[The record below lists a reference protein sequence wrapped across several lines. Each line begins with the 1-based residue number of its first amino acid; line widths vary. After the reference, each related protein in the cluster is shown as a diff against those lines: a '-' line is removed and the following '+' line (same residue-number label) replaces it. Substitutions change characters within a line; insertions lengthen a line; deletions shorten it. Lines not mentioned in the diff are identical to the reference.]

1 MVKTSD
7 IGSGRRNGLRNGEI
21 QPRDDK
27 ERQWVQHQLRLQ
39 DLVAG
44 RGEPMNSREA
54 DHVRLFRKQ
63 AVVQSSSAGR
73 STDSYQAAGSQDQ
86 ASLADTPARRIKTAW
101 IDKRRRKGLRNG
113 EIQPQNDKERRW
125 VEQQLRYL
133 DLDAGRVEPADAIE
147 ADIVRQHRIAGYIKV
162 TKENKSVDES
172 AQAMKL
178 EESVT

>member
-1 MVKTSD
+1 
-7 IGSGRRNGLRNGEI
+7 
-21 QPRDDK
+21 
-27 ERQWVQHQLRLQ
+27 
-39 DLVAG
+39 
-44 RGEPMNSREA
+44 MNSREA